1 MADGNTTMET
11 NRSLQ
16 FNLGMFNVPTLVGIV
31 GLGLMVYQS
40 GQKQER
46 QDARLDAIEIQRTA
60 RSAEVNKMLE
70 ALTLKTSPL
79 ENLTYRLTVAEQGI
93 ADANRRID
101 RQSDNMQA
109 IRGDIANLS
118 TTLEVLRQIID
129 SRLPPSKAEGLPLSI
144 PPKT

>member
-1 MADGNTTMET
+1 MET

-46 QDARLDAIEIQRTA
+46 QDARLDAIEINRTA
-60 RSAEVNKMLE
+60 RSAEVNTMLQ
-70 ALTLKTSPL
+70 ALTEKTSPID
-79 ENLTYRLTVAEQGI
+79 NITYRLTVVEQGI

-101 RQSDNMQA
+101 RQSDSMQA
-109 IRGDIANLS
+109 IRGDIAGLS
-118 TTLEVLRQIID
+118 TSIEVLRQIID
-129 SRLPPSKAEGLPLSI
+129 ARLPQRTENGAGLRI